1 MVTGKMIWLS
11 WIPFLQRAY
20 CEVDFF
26 FSFRAGSCSACC
38 LLARGQD
45 CSVCENSS
53 GSEQCVAALNRPD
66 FCRIFCPILGTV
78 TLCMTC
84 LGHFNRSHHPTCL
97 LSSVAVWNSELEVL
111 SVAKDTWGLIL
122 GSHHLTCQLKAQKT
136 RTYNYYRNDMNVSE
150 TCLFVWYCLIFAVS
164 LWAEKE
170 VVVFLHVIKSLF
182 FGNIPL
188 EGWER
193 SSPRGLHRC
202 VGFFIS
208 LR

>member
-20 CEVDFF
+20 CKVDFF
-26 FSFRAGSCSACC
+26 FPSELEVV
-38 LLARGQD
+38 LLAAYWHGGRTAA
-45 CSVCENSS
+45 CENSS

-78 TLCMTC
+78 TLCMTW
-84 LGHFNRSHHPTCL
+84 LGHVNRSHPTCL

-136 RTYNYYRNDMNVSE
+136 RTYNYYRNDVNVSE
-150 TCLFVWYCLIFAVS
+150 TCLFVCYCLIFAVS